1 MSKEKITERKQV
13 PTVLRNNEVI
23 RRGYFE
29 NSHCKLTAKLKV
41 ELETH

>member
-23 RRGYFE
+23 GRGYFE
-29 NSHCKLTAKLKV
+29 NSHCKLTAKLEV